1 MFFKEIEMRM
11 IMFSV
16 KNSDFIDCVEKDDL
30 FEISTTYEGK
40 TEVVC
45 RTNLECVAKIIC
57 QLFDVNYSRLNDD
70 LDQLS
75 QFIFRYVIKVM
86 TYKEVKGIYLE
97 FPLLAQYQGTALVAE
112 HTIID
117 TRNAGVNNKYFLIL
131 VNVIYGSIINAT
143 VKFAGN
149 QKEDENM
156 KLVFEQLLPENK
168 GMLVALN
175 DFYDGYINESDLT
188 EIIKSIRGGQ
198 QAQA

>member
-1 MFFKEIEMRM
+1 MFG
-11 IMFSV
+11 V

-30 FEISTTYEGK
+30 FEISTTYK
-40 TEVVC
+40 DRTEVVC

-70 LDQLS
+70 LNDLS
-75 QFIFRYVIKVM
+75 RFIFSYVIKLM
-86 TYKEVKGIYLE
+86 TYKEVKGIYME
-97 FPLLAQYQGTALVAE
+97 FPYLAQYQGTALVCE

-117 TRNAGVNNKYFLIL
+117 TRNNGINNKYFLIL
-131 VNVIYGSIINAT
+131 VNIIFDSLIKAT
-143 VKFAGN
+143 VKYAGS
-149 QKEDENM
+149 QTEDENM
-156 KLVFEQLLPENK
+156 KLVFEQLLPDNK

-175 DFYDGYINESDLT
+175 DFYDGYINEADLT